1 MVDFPFA
8 APNLHAMSTTSLLPR
23 PMFFHEFEPL
33 VGQTFLADCTPRPAE
48 LELVEAR
55 PIRSSGAIPRP
66 QFTLIFRSTP
76 SVFLVAGVYMMRC
89 GPFGPELIYIAPT
102 LPPPDASG
110 GDQFYQ
116 AAFS

>member
-8 APNLHAMSTTSLLPR
+8 APNLRIMSTTLLLPR

-33 VGQTFLADCTPRPAE
+33 VGQTFLADCNPRPAE

-55 PIRSSGAIPRP
+55 PIRLSVALPRP
-66 QFTLIFRSTP
+66 QFTLIFRSAS
-76 SVFLVAGVYMMRC
+76 SVSLVAGTYTMRC

-102 LPPPDASG
+102 LPPPGASD
-110 GDQFYQ
+110 GDHFYQ
-116 AAFS
+116 AAFG